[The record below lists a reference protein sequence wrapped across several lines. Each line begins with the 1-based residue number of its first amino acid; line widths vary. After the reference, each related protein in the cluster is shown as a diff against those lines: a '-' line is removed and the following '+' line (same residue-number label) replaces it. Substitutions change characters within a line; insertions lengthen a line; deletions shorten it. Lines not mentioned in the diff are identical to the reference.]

1 MFTKITPIGW
11 NLKGI
16 DVVCNCSGYYFQNN
30 EQEKNLSNVVNIRKI
45 KKGLADK

>member
-16 DVVCNCSGYYFQNN
+16 GVVCKCSGYYFKNN
-30 EQEKNLSNVVNIRKI
+30 ELEKNLNNVVNIRKI
-45 KKGLADK
+45 GDGG